1 MTERLYYT
9 EPSKREFDAAVI
21 EVIERDGRTLVR
33 LDRSAF
39 YPTSGGQPFD
49 TGALGGATVL
59 DVFDETGEPAGDVLH
74 AVERPEFRAGDRVAG
89 TIDWLRRF
97 DHMQQHTGQHILS
110 AAFDRGTSVATVSF
124 HMGAEVSTIDLG
136 RDVGLS
142 EIDAAEHDA
151 NRVVWEN
158 RPVRIR
164 FATEAEAAQLPLR
177 KAPKKSGTLRLIDVE
192 EWDLSACG
200 GTHVARTGEI
210 GIIAVSGWERFKGGT
225 RVEFV
230 CGGRAL
236 TRFRSLRDTTAA
248 AVRALS
254 VSSDDI
260 PQAIERMQTEAKDH
274 RRALAAL
281 ETQLAG
287 YKAVEMVAA
296 AETTSVGRVVAKA
309 VDTDAAGLKALAA
322 AMTANTG
329 VAVILVSTSSPALV
343 VVARATDVSVKASEV
358 VAALTAKFGGRGGGK
373 PDLAQAGGLT
383 GTAAEILDEARKNLK
398 I

>member
-1 MTERLYYT
+1 
-9 EPSKREFDAAVI
+9 
-21 EVIERDGRTLVR
+21 
-33 LDRSAF
+33 
-39 YPTSGGQPFD
+39 
-49 TGALGGATVL
+49 
-59 DVFDETGEPAGDVLH
+59 
-74 AVERPEFRAGDRVAG
+74 
-89 TIDWLRRF
+89 
-97 DHMQQHTGQHILS
+97 
-110 AAFDRGTSVATVSF
+110 
-124 HMGAEVSTIDLG
+124 
-136 RDVGLS
+136 
-142 EIDAAEHDA
+142 
-151 NRVVWEN
+151 VWEN